1 MKKNVFM
8 TAVLAVSFL
17 FAVPAE
23 AQIKFGV
30 KAGLNV
36 NSVSLSNLGSNFS
49 TDNRTGFFA
58 GLQADVTVPFLG
70 FGCDIAVLYN
80 NKVSQYA
87 YATTDEGGNTVGAV
101 GNTTLQ
107 YIDIPFNIR
116 YNLGL
121 SSAASLYLATGPQF
135 SFNISGKS
143 VQAAIDDTSWKF
155 KDSEFSWNFGAGVT
169 FLSHYRV
176 GYNFNLACG
185 KTAEINYKD
194 AANQLVQGKL
204 KNNTHQ
210 ISLMYIF

>member
-1 MKKNVFM
+1 MKKNIFVA
-8 TAVLAVSFL
+8 AVMAVSFA

-36 NSVSLSNLGSNFS
+36 NSVSLKDLGSNFS

-80 NKVSQYA
+80 NKGSQYV
-87 YATTDEGGNTVGAV
+87 YATTDGKGQTVGAV

-121 SSAASLYLATGPQF
+121 SSAVSLYLATGPQF

-143 VQAAIDDTSWKF
+143 VQAAIDETSWKF
-155 KDSEFSWNFGAGVT
+155 KDSEFSWNFGAGLT

-176 GYNFNLACG
+176 GYNYNLACG
-185 KTAEINYKD
+185 KTAEIDYRDQFN
-194 AANQLVQGKL
+194 NLVHGKL